1 MTYKGDRATITSNTS
16 TEVIES
22 ALIIANLI
30 MFQKIANVLSIVSFV
45 MVASMSG
52 GAYFGY
58 KYLTSENFK
67 SRIMNQILSEVSGS
81 MGKVLDKQLPKSTG
95 ISIPF
100 NGN

>member
-1 MTYKGDRATITSNTS
+1 
-16 TEVIES
+16 
-22 ALIIANLI
+22 
-30 MFQKIANVLSIVSFV
+30 